1 MDWPERYAGMVQAW
15 APPPFAFLSARL
27 EKTSIW
33 DLNGSKAES
42 VGPSL
47 KSAPSPVDFQASIQT
62 PFGKYTNTMRR
73 GNEPAAASAALR
85 LARGAKVS
93 RKGSAMDTPM
103 PLRAVR
109 REMGRW
115 IMF

>member
-1 MDWPERYAGMVQAW
+1 MDWREMYAGMVQAW

-33 DLNGSKAES
+33 DLYGSKAES

-73 GNEPAAASAALR
+73 GNPVAASAAR
-85 LARGAKVS
+85 SGASGVS
-93 RKGSAMDTPM
+93 DSKKGSAMVTPM
-103 PLRAVR
+103 PLRAAR
-109 REMGRW
+109 REIGR
-115 IMF
+115 